1 MPNDSKTPATRRIDL
16 SDCKLLST
24 YGRSLV
30 GPTYQD
36 VKVGILTKA
45 GLLTKLGL
53 SVKIGLIGR
62 PR

>member
-1 MPNDSKTPATRRIDL
+1 MPNDSQTPATRGIDL
-16 SDCKLLST
+16 SDCKLLSP

-30 GPTYQD
+30 GPTYQN
-36 VKVGILTKA
+36 VKVGILVKS

-53 SVKIGLIGR
+53 AVKIGLIGR